1 MANIDT
7 TTVLH
12 YLIAMG
18 DPTFLQEVTARIQR
32 DDSFATRTGA
42 QPGAYIIKELL
53 ELKSLSQSWFK
64 NWIKNWILHNY
75 FKWYYDIMILWYWD
89 KLEVNIIIG
98 ECRTISTCQASG
110 ASGTC
115 LCSVGRGQR
124 DPQAV
129 SWRELNIVIG
139 FKFWLR
145 DQPIHRKL
153 IHWGN
158 SPVILVEIANKMC
171 VACIFNFGNSLI
183 WSYATLLLREYAP
196 GAFVIEFAVAEEHP
210 CLACHGWNWEELA
223 PLAVL
228 SMK

>member
-1 MANIDT
+1 
-7 TTVLH
+7 
-12 YLIAMG
+12 
-18 DPTFLQEVTARIQR
+18 
-32 DDSFATRTGA
+32 
-42 QPGAYIIKELL
+42 
-53 ELKSLSQSWFK
+53 
-64 NWIKNWILHNY
+64 
-75 FKWYYDIMILWYWD
+75 MILWYWD